1 MRTLKAPQTS
11 VTWSAT
17 SIPALLLLGAL
28 SGSALASTEIQAP
41 CPESDD
47 GHTDALHAILDSTD
61 NQSPHIRTVDSSESV
76 TPAPVADTGTESTSE
91 ENGDVSEADDS
102 SLRDSS
108 LSDFTTRVPGVSA
121 NDMPRFRRHMF
132 RTDI

>member
-1 MRTLKAPQTS
+1 VRTLKAPQTS

-17 SIPALLLLGAL
+17 SIPTLLLLGAL

-41 CPESDD
+41 RPDSDS
-47 GHTDALHAILDSTD
+47 HAQALHAIIDDTVT
-61 NQSPHIRTVDSSESV
+61 QSPLVRITDSSKSV
-76 TPAPVADTGTESTSE
+76 TSAPVANTATESTIE
-91 ENGDVSEADDS
+91 ENTDVSEADDPA
-102 SLRDSS
+102 LRDSS
-108 LSDFTTRVPGVSA
+108 SPEFTTRLPGVSA

>member
-1 MRTLKAPQTS
+1 MTAPQTS

-17 SIPALLLLGAL
+17 SIPTLLLVAL

-41 CPESDD
+41 CPESES
-47 GHTDALHAILDSTD
+47 HAEALHAILDSTD
-61 NQSPHIRTVDSSESV
+61 MPSPLVRTVDSIDSV
-76 TPAPVADTGTESTSE
+76 TPAAVANTGTESTIE
-91 ENGDVSEADDS
+91 ENGDVSEADDP
-102 SLRDSS
+102 S
-108 LSDFTTRVPGVSA
+108 LSDSSVPEFTTRLPGVSA

>member
-41 CPESDD
+41 CPESDS
-47 GHTDALHAILDSTD
+47 HADALQAILDSTD
-61 NQSPHIRTVDSSESV
+61 IQSPLVRTVDGSESV
-76 TPAPVADTGTESTSE
+76 TPAPVADTGTESTIE
-91 ENGDVSEADDS
+91 ENGDMSEADDP
-102 SLRDSS
+102 SLRDSKS
-108 LSDFTTRVPGVSA
+108 LEFATRLPGISA

>member
-11 VTWSAT
+11 VAWSAT

-41 CPESDD
+41 RPESDN
-47 GHTDALHAILDSTD
+47 HAEALQVILDDT
-61 NQSPHIRTVDSSESV
+61 NIQSPLVRTADSTESV
-76 TPAPVADTGTESTSE
+76 TPAPVANTGTDSTIE
-91 ENGDVSEADDS
+91 ENGDVPEADNPSLGDFS
-102 SLRDSS
+102 SPE
-108 LSDFTTRVPGVSA
+108 FTTRLPGVSA

>member
-1 MRTLKAPQTS
+1 MRTMTAPQTS

-17 SIPALLLLGAL
+17 SIPTLLLVAL

-41 CPESDD
+41 CPESES
-47 GHTDALHAILDSTD
+47 HAEALHAILDSTD
-61 NQSPHIRTVDSSESV
+61 MPSPLVRTVDSIDSV
-76 TPAPVADTGTESTSE
+76 TPAAVANTGTESTIE
-91 ENGDVSEADDS
+91 ENGDVSEADDP
-102 SLRDSS
+102 S
-108 LSDFTTRVPGVSA
+108 LSDSSVLEFTTRLPGVSA

>member
-1 MRTLKAPQTS
+1 VRTMTAPQTS

-17 SIPALLLLGAL
+17 SIPTLLLVAL

-41 CPESDD
+41 CPESES
-47 GHTDALHAILDSTD
+47 HAEALHAILDSTD
-61 NQSPHIRTVDSSESV
+61 MPSPLVRTVDSIDSV
-76 TPAPVADTGTESTSE
+76 TPAAVANTGTESTIE
-91 ENGDVSEADDS
+91 ENGDVSEADDP
-102 SLRDSS
+102 S
-108 LSDFTTRVPGVSA
+108 LSDSSVPEFTTRLPGVSA

>member
-1 MRTLKAPQTS
+1 MRTMTAPQTS

-17 SIPALLLLGAL
+17 SIPTLLLVAL

-41 CPESDD
+41 CPESES
-47 GHTDALHAILDSTD
+47 HAEALHAILDSTD
-61 NQSPHIRTVDSSESV
+61 MPSPLVRTVDSIDSV
-76 TPAPVADTGTESTSE
+76 TPAAVANTGTESTIE
-91 ENGDVSEADDS
+91 ENGDVSEADDP
-102 SLRDSS
+102 S
-108 LSDFTTRVPGVSA
+108 LSDSSVPEFTTRLPGVSA

>member
-11 VTWSAT
+11 VTRSAA

-28 SGSALASTEIQAP
+28 SGSALASTDIPAP
-41 CPESDD
+41 RSESDS
-47 GHTDALHAILDSTD
+47 HAEALHAILDD
-61 NQSPHIRTVDSSESV
+61 ADIQSPLVRAVDSGGPV
-76 TPAPVADTGTESTSE
+76 APGPVADTGTKSTID
-91 ENGDVSEADDS
+91 ENADVSEADDPLLHDP
-102 SLRDSS
+102 SLPE
-108 LSDFTTRVPGVSA
+108 FTTRLPGVSA

>member
-17 SIPALLLLGAL
+17 SIPTLLLLGAL
-28 SGSALASTEIQAP
+28 SGSALASTEIPAP
-41 CPESDD
+41 RPESDS
-47 GHTDALHAILDSTD
+47 HAEALHAILDGSD
-61 NQSPHIRTVDSSESV
+61 IQSPLVRTVDSSESV
-76 TPAPVADTGTESTSE
+76 VPVADTGTESTIE
-91 ENGDVSEADDS
+91 ENGDVSEAEDP

-108 LSDFTTRVPGVSA
+108 LPEFTTRLPSVSV

>member
-41 CPESDD
+41 CPESDS
-47 GHTDALHAILDSTD
+47 HAEALHAILDSTD
-61 NQSPHIRTVDSSESV
+61 IQSPLVRTVDGTESV
-76 TPAPVADTGTESTSE
+76 TPAPVANTGTESTIE
-91 ENGDVSEADDS
+91 ENGDMSEADDP
-102 SLRDSS
+102 SLRDSKS
-108 LSDFTTRVPGVSA
+108 LEFATRLPGISA
-121 NDMPRFRRHMF
+121 KDMPRFRRHMF

>member
-17 SIPALLLLGAL
+17 SIPTLLLLGAL

-41 CPESDD
+41 RPESDS
-47 GHTDALHAILDSTD
+47 HAEALQVILDDTD
-61 NQSPHIRTVDSSESV
+61 IQSPLVRTADSTESV
-76 TPAPVADTGTESTSE
+76 TPAPVANTGTESTIE
-91 ENGDVSEADDS
+91 ENGDVPEADNPSLGDFS
-102 SLRDSS
+102 SPE
-108 LSDFTTRVPGVSA
+108 FTTRLPGVSA
-121 NDMPRFRRHMF
+121 NDVPRFRRHMF